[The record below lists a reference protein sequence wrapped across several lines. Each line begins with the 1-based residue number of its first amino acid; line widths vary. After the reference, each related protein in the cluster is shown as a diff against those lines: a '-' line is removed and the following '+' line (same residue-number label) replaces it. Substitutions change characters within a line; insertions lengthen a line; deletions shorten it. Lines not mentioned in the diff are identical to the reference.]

1 MILLVFSNRS
11 CPPLNGEKVFG
22 EENFCGGEFCG
33 GVFLGD
39 EVEGLLGSMGRKVG
53 CFWWGLVVGVSW

>member
-11 CPPLNGEKVFG
+11 CCPPLNDDGEKVFG
-22 EENFCGGEFCG
+22 GGEFGGEFFCD
-33 GVFLGD
+33 GVFWEE

-53 CFWWGLVVGVSW
+53 CFWWGVSPW